1 MSDFQYK
8 VSVVIPVYNCAEH
21 LERCAKSLT
30 KQTIRKSQLEVI
42 FVNDGSK
49 DGSGEICKRLSEQY
63 SFVKF
68 FDKENGG
75 VSSAR
80 NAGIRLAK
88 GKTQSSKF
96 KVISSK

>member
-42 FVNDGSK
+42 FVNDGSR

-63 SFVKF
+63 SSL
-68 FDKENGG
+68 KEYSQGRHG
-75 VSSAR
+75 
-80 NAGIRLAK
+80 LL
-88 GKTQSSKF
+88 
-96 KVISSK
+96 

>member
-49 DGSGEICKRLSEQY
+49 DGSGEMVSLRRTLQGERRRILGEEYGHQACKGQIHN
-63 SFVKF
+63 VP
-68 FDKENGG
+68 
-75 VSSAR
+75 
-80 NAGIRLAK
+80 
-88 GKTQSSKF
+88 
-96 KVISSK
+96 